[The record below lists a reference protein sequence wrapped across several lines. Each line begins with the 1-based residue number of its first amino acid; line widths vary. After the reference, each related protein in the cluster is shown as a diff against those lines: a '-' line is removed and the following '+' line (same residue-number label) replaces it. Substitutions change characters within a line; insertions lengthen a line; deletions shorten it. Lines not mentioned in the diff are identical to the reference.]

1 MPGLLYL
8 LALIPLVLSQVE
20 DDDLPVGLGDDGG
33 DCIDKYSNCDVISVN
48 NWCNEKHYRG
58 KCCRSCKEYE
68 ESKDPDCHDVGT
80 GCVLYKRVKC
90 SSRNNYRDGCKKTC
104 GLCT

>member
-8 LALIPLVLSQVE
+8 LALVPLVLSQAGPDA
-20 DDDLPVGLGDDGG
+20 DDG

-68 ESKDPDCHDVGT
+68 ESKDPDCHDEGP

-90 SSRNNYRDGCKKTC
+90 ASHNNYRDECKKTC